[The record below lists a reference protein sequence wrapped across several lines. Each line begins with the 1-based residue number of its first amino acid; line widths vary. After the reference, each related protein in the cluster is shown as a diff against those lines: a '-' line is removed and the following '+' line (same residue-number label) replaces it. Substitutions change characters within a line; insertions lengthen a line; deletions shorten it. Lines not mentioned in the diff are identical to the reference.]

1 MNREIAG
8 IAPQSVADGETD
20 LPGHFRGA
28 SPALHGQRVI
38 GRLRNAATRALACMS
53 QPENK
58 ISGFIYRHK

>member
-8 IAPQSVADGETD
+8 IAPQEVADGKTD

-38 GRLRNAATRALACMS
+38 GRLRKAL
-53 QPENK
+53 Q
-58 ISGFIYRHK
+58 HKRLHEVPAGKFNFRFHLWV